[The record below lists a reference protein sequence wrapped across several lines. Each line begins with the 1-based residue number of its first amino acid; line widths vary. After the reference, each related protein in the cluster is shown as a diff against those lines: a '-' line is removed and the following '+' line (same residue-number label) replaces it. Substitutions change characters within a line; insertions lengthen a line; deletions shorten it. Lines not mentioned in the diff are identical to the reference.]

1 MRDFF
6 GRSEAGDTY
15 QDFANAIEAELKER
29 FQLPLEDIRVKRQN
43 PRSRNYPYPGER
55 EINALSMGLQKLL
68 QIRDPEQMVTEFIN
82 AEDDIDE
89 WFGVLEKLT
98 GFYNKTPI
106 TVFDEAVEILER
118 YQRDLALIQN
128 TDVQLIKKQIT
139 DILTSLE
146 PYRDIPRL
154 PQLTSQLE
162 ESVKN
167 EVNEQRQAIQVQV
180 KQMETNL
187 N

>member
-1 MRDFF
+1 MLIPEIEVDPKVRREFISLIREFF
-6 GRSEAGDTY
+6 GRSDAGDTY
-15 QDFANAIEAELKER
+15 QEFANVIETELKER
-29 FQLPLEDIRVKRQN
+29 FQLPLDEIRLKRQN
-43 PRSRNYPYPGER
+43 ARSHNYPYPGER
-55 EINALSMGLQKLL
+55 EINTLSMGLQKLL

-89 WFGVLEKLT
+89 WFEVLEKLT

-106 TVFDEAVEILER
+106 TVFDEAVEILEK

-139 DILTSLE
+139 DILTKQE

-154 PQLTSQLE
+154 PQLTEQLE
-162 ESVKN
+162 DKY
-167 EVNEQRQAIQVQV
+167 
-180 KQMETNL
+180 
-187 N
+187 